1 MARFSDPDV
10 RSRLDSWGVETIRAD
25 LFSRRDVEAL
35 PRAPNVIFMAGH
47 KFGTSGN
54 PSRTWAAN
62 AYLPTVVAESFP
74 EARIV
79 VFSSGNVYPLGPAP
93 GTGPSERDLTGPVGE
108 YAQSV
113 LARERLFEYFSDL
126 HRTPIAILRLNY
138 AVEPRYG
145 VLRDIAEKIRNRSPI
160 DLAMGYVN
168 VIWQR
173 DANSI
178 ALRLLEHCAV
188 PPLTLNVTGA
198 EALSVRRHRRAL
210 WPCLGRGA
218 SLPRGPKS
226 PPPCSVTLVGALRCS
241 ARPPTGLDEMMD
253 RVLRWMLAGG
263 VGLGKP
269 THFERARRLVLSVL
283 RTAIPTD
290 RVEPRKA
297 ALVSA
302 GPRCA
307 RAPIGGAGGCETMAC
322 RQRWASRCATCID
335 PSTCSANWRM
345 YCLTV
350 AMPSELRLRAESS
363 SSATAPL

>member
-1 MARFSDPDV
+1 MPVSGADCDRLERDLSLPSDADAALMRRLDGDILVLGVGGKMGPTLARLARRACDTAARPRRVIGVARFSDPDV

-25 LFSRRDVEAL
+25 LLSRRDVEAL

-79 VFSSGNVYPLGPAP
+79 VFSSGNVYPLSPAP

-168 VIWQR
+168 VTWQR

-198 EALSVRRHRRAL
+198 EALSVRSIAERFGRAL
-210 WPCLGRGA
+210 GEEPVFRGSEEPTA
-218 SLPRGPKS
+218 LLSDARRCAALFGP
-226 PPPCSVTLVGALRCS
+226 
-241 ARPPTGLDEMMD
+241 PPTGLDEMMD
-253 RVLRWMLAGG
+253 RVLQWMLAGG
-263 VGLGKP
+263 AGLGKP
-269 THFERARRLVLSVL
+269 THFEER
-283 RTAIPTD
+283 
-290 RVEPRKA
+290 
-297 ALVSA
+297 
-302 GPRCA
+302 
-307 RAPIGGAGGCETMAC
+307 GG
-322 RQRWASRCATCID
+322 SF
-335 PSTCSANWRM
+335 
-345 YCLTV
+345 
-350 AMPSELRLRAESS
+350 
-363 SSATAPL
+363 